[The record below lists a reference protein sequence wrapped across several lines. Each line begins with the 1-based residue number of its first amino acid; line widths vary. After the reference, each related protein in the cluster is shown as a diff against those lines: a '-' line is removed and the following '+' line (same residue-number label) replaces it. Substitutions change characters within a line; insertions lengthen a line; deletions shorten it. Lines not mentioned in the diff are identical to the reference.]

1 MSEPCM
7 LCVLALLDVGIGD
20 IIVMMNR
27 DHDHKCVGCQA
38 WPRRFNWGKLEEEP
52 G

>member
-1 MSEPCM
+1 M
-7 LCVLALLDVGIGD
+7 LGVLAPLHVGIGD

-27 DHDHKCVGCQA
+27 GHDHECVGCQA